1 MAVSAAADYLIA
13 EFPDELQGVQ
23 FGIAGMPSRS
33 SGSGGIDRWSIDRE
47 RKSII
52 MYRVPIQQLI
62 KPVVDT
68 PINRRIVA
76 ETCVFDAAAEYLGL
90 DPGDIGPSADY

>member
-13 EFPDELQGVQ
+13 EFPEELHGVQ
-23 FGIAGMPSRS
+23 FGIAGMPSRP
-33 SGSGGIDRWSIDRE
+33 SGGRGIDRWSIDRE
-47 RKSII
+47 RKSIV
-52 MYRVPIQQLI
+52 MYRIPIQQLI
-62 KPVVDT
+62 RPAVDT

-90 DPGDIGPSADY
+90 NPGDIGPFPR